1 MPAELETLAV
11 ELVKAFGPAIT
22 ETVKVFTEQLPA
34 AALSL
39 VAAGKFAHLAVLA
52 ANTVY
57 TGTLTPIAPF
67 AVAVMNAL
75 PLPFGT
81 TSGVINEF
89 LKLAINTPFVAGTTV
104 LSLFAQV
111 IDDGLSP
118 VAALTGVIDAVSVAV
133 ASALESI
140 EKIAGALGGALPFS
154 ALAAPPDQPEA
165 RVSVA
170 VDNAGSDSASSSL
183 PPAARTVT
191 LTTNSASPEADSI
204 EAQPDGGE
212 PEASVD
218 GAVSGNGAT
227 DLTDGN
233 KVEPAAAAETEGAAA
248 DSGDDENAEA
258 GEVTAPAGEVS
269 APDTEST
276 DAGGEEDPS
285 GE

>member
-1 MPAELETLAV
+1 MGDLRHRVHEHEVEEQLQVAHRPPILIAAVPEVAGLVLQTVLQPLPLPAELETLAV

-57 TGTLTPIAPF
+57 TGTLTPIAPPF

-183 PPAARTVT
+183 PPPP
-191 LTTNSASPEADSI
+191 PERSR
-204 EAQPDGGE
+204 
-212 PEASVD
+212 
-218 GAVSGNGAT
+218 
-227 DLTDGN
+227 
-233 KVEPAAAAETEGAAA
+233 
-248 DSGDDENAEA
+248 
-258 GEVTAPAGEVS
+258 
-269 APDTEST
+269 
-276 DAGGEEDPS
+276 
-285 GE
+285 